1 MKIIQI
7 GANNGKDNV
16 FDFIKK
22 NQKSLELAILIEPI
36 PFIIDELKFQY
47 KDINN
52 VIIENI
58 AITDEEN
65 LEQMTLYYLGD
76 SNYEVSSFSKN
87 HVLTHK
93 PPGSSFPLESLEV
106 SCFTINKLMKKH
118 NLNDVDYLFID
129 TEGLDVHII
138 ASIDFA
144 KYKIKNIIF
153 ETVHTDGAF
162 SRGENFNKIC
172 NYLNQLEYNLSNID
186 QLNIK
191 ASL

>member
-7 GANNGKDNV
+7 GANNGKDST
-16 FDFIKK
+16 FDFIKENK
-22 NQKSLELAILIEPI
+22 DSLELAILIEPI
-36 PFIIDELKFQY
+36 PFIIDELKSQY

-52 VIIENI
+52 IIVENI

-65 LEQMTLYYLGD
+65 LEKMTLYYLGD
-76 SNYEVSSFSKN
+76 SNYEVSSFNKN
-87 HVLTHK
+87 HVITHK
-93 PPGSSFPLESLEV
+93 PPGSLYPLESLEV
-106 SCFTINKLMKKH
+106 SCSTINKLMDKH
-118 NLNDVDYLFID
+118 NIDIIDYLFID

-138 ASIDFA
+138 ASINFT

-153 ETVHTDGAF
+153 EAVHTDGAF
-162 SRGENFNKIC
+162 NRGENFNKIC
-172 NYLNQLEYNLSNID
+172 NYLNQLGYNLSSID